1 MLSNPSAAFA
11 PLLKPL
17 FTAKTVP
24 STLVTVLLDWDD
36 PFKWP
41 RQLRQWVRVLR
52 KVIEGLDQEIKEVME
67 ETMKGWKEGR
77 IGAGIMGGEAKTV
90 DAPLGPGEWEDEL
103 GVPLSVVCLN
113 AEKQERME
121 KEYGWQEGDFDLVL
135 QWMRCVLLKRGSQCS
150 PNKRHADTL

>member
-17 FTAKTVP
+17 FTPKTVP
-24 STLVTVLLDWDD
+24 NTLVAVLLDWED

-41 RQLRQWVRVLR
+41 RQLRQWIRMLSAVV
-52 KVIEGLDQEIKEVME
+52 KELDHETKGVME
-67 ETMKGWKEGR
+67 ETMKGWEEGR

-121 KEYGWQEGDFDLVL
+121 KDYGWQEGDFDFVL
-135 QWMRCVLLKRGSQCS
+135 QWMRCVLLKRE
-150 PNKRHADTL
+150 P